1 MNMSEAASLVEV
13 VHGVRVTQGLAFCGS
28 DPMHLL
34 PVPDLLVKTDLF
46 IAQVHQVV
54 GVS

>member
-1 MNMSEAASLVEV
+1 M
-13 VHGVRVTQGLAFCGS
+13 HRYRGS

-34 PVPDLLVKTDLF
+34 AVPDLFLKTDLF

>member
-1 MNMSEAASLVEV
+1 MSEAASLVEV
-13 VHGVRVTQGLAFCGS
+13 VHGVRVTPSLAFYGS

-34 PVPDLLVKTDLF
+34 PVLDLLIKTDLF